1 MGLGSGGLWDRVL
14 SLGFR
19 DHDLVFEIYW
29 FRVYDLGFEVKNF
42 RV

>member
-1 MGLGSGGLWDRVL
+1 MGLGSRGLWDRVL

-19 DHDLVFEIYW
+19 VHDLVFEIYW
-29 FRVYDLGFEVKNF
+29 FRVYDLGFEVKNS